1 MTRTPPRATVIGTV
15 LTLPSWSRGDGI
27 VLRQLGDLRMY
38 GRFAWGLR
46 AFLRQP
52 LSLEQAQASIRKRV
66 AEREANF
73 LRLMERG
80 VFGHPRSPYRALL
93 GLARCEL
100 GDLRLMVRSRGL
112 EGTLRALRDAGVYV
126 TFEEFK
132 GRTPIVR
139 DGHVL
144 HVRAEDFD
152 NPHLS
157 RYYQAESGGSTGAG
171 TRVMTDLDHLAVKAS
186 QLMVTDEAHGLLS
199 APTAIWFGVLPDV
212 GLNIVLTRARYGR
225 VPEKWFVHVTPSELR
240 PSLVYRVATGALI
253 AAGRLYGVPIPRPE
267 PVALEDA
274 AIVARWAARA
284 ARQHGACMVRTQVSR
299 ALRVCLAAREEG
311 LDLSGVAITGGGEPP
326 TPGKVREIT
335 RAGARWIPGYY
346 TMEADA
352 VGMGCGHPLDGND
365 LHLLKDHLAL
375 IQWPRPVPGWDVEV
389 DAFNFTTLLPTAPK
403 IMLNAESDDYGVLES
418 RPCGCPLEGY
428 GFTDHIRH
436 VHSFRKLTG
445 EGVTLVG
452 TDMLRILDEV
462 LPARFGGTPLDYQ
475 VLEEED
481 SDGFTRLSL
490 VVSPKIS
497 LPDDRSVIETVMDSL
512 RQSDDAA
519 DLARATWRQAGT
531 WRIRRMEPIWT
542 ARGKLMPLHLAE
554 RARPAIGAER

>member
-1 MTRTPPRATVIGTV
+1 MVRRAQGDRDVRWPKRGGTV
-15 LTLPSWSRGDGI
+15 LQRLN
-27 VLRQLGDLRMY
+27 DLRMY

-46 AFLRQP
+46 DFLRQP
-52 LSLEQAQASIRKRV
+52 ISLEQAQEAVRKRI
-66 AEREANF
+66 ADRETNF

-93 GLARCEL
+93 ELARCEL
-100 GDLRLMVRSRGL
+100 GDLRQMVRSQGL
-112 EGTLRALRDAGVYV
+112 ENALRALRDAGVYV

-132 GRTPIVR
+132 GRTPVVR
-139 DGHVL
+139 HGQVL
-144 HVRAEDFD
+144 DVRAEDFD

-157 RYYQAESGGSTGAG
+157 RYYQARSGGSTGAG
-171 TRVMTDLDHLAVKAS
+171 TRFMTDLEHLAVKAS
-186 QLMVTDEAHGLLS
+186 QLMVTDAAHGLLN

-225 VPEKWFVHVTPSELR
+225 VPEKWFVHVTASDLR
-240 PSLVYRVATGALI
+240 PSPVYRLATTALV
-253 AAGRLYGVPIPRPE
+253 AAGRLYGVRIPRPE
-267 PVALEDA
+267 PVPLEDA
-274 AIVARWAARA
+274 AVIARWAARTV
-284 ARQHGACMVRTQVSR
+284 REHGACMVRAQVSR

-335 RAGARWIPGYY
+335 SAGARWIPGYY
-346 TMEADA
+346 TTEADA

-365 LHLLKDHLAL
+365 LHLLKDALAL
-375 IQWPRPVPGWDVEV
+375 IQTPRPVSGWDVEV

-403 IMLNAESDDYGVLES
+403 ILLNAESDDYGVIETRS
-418 RPCGCPLEGY
+418 CGCPLEGY
-428 GFTDHIRH
+428 GFTEHLREIR
-436 VHSFRKLTG
+436 SFRKLTG

-490 VVSPKIS
+490 VVSPKIR
-497 LPDDRSVIETVMDSL
+497 LPDDQRVIDTVLDSL
-512 RQSDDAA
+512 RRSGEAA

-531 WRIRRMEPIWT
+531 WRVKRMEPIWT

-554 RARPAIGAER
+554 RARRSAGAKR